1 MNTTWVEVKILSAVQ
16 MCDFRI
22 FTVIYLPLREFLGT
36 NIMTSSHLVF
46 SSVGRA
52 LHRYDRGHG
61 LKSRTGLNYFFRPYF
76 HYCLSS
82 VHYCDDRFHIH
93 VFIRS
98 LNMWLSYIHSR
109 LCKSILYTKE
119 REYNVTDHYFVNNW
133 EHFSNFS
140 SPLLR
145 NSQRPGHEM
154 DVSNTAVYILSSLFY
169 HRSLL

>member
-1 MNTTWVEVKILSAVQ
+1 MTFVYSQ
-16 MCDFRI
+16 SF
-22 FTVIYLPLREFLGT
+22 IYHFASFLGT

-46 SSVGRA
+46 SSVGRP
-52 LHRYDRGHG
+52 LHWYDRGHG
-61 LKSRTGLNYFFRPYF
+61 FKSRTGLNSFFRPYF

-98 LNMWLSYIHSR
+98 LNMWLSYIHCR
-109 LCKSILYTKE
+109 LCKSIFYTKE
-119 REYNVTDHYFVNNW
+119 REYNVTYHYFVNNW

-140 SPLLR
+140 SPLLS
-145 NSQRPGHEM
+145 NSQRLGDEM

-169 HRSLL
+169 HRFLL